1 MKTLM
6 TIVFSLLALPAW
18 SRDLSLDQ
26 ALDMAQQHSL
36 ILQKALAQSEGA
48 TAEYRAARAERFPTL
63 SAAGNANYISEVSLL
78 NIQLPT
84 GQTLEGE
91 MGVHENYQADF
102 RLTLPLYSG
111 GRISG
116 GIDLARASREMY
128 AALES
133 TDRDRVAYQTR
144 VEYFGMYRA
153 TELLQVAQAS
163 FKRAEI
169 INNNVHSL
177 YDGGA
182 ADSVALLDASLALSR
197 ATLGI
202 SQAETNRRTSEIRLQ
217 TLLGAPLTE
226 SLALTTTP
234 PQPTRGEVDATISGQ
249 KPELRAAEASVQMA
263 TARLRVSKADHF
275 PAVAAFGGYSYG
287 KPNLDRFGDTWN
299 DYYTVGATLNW
310 SFNLGGKAVN
320 RTRAA
325 SHTLD
330 ASRRDRD
337 QVLESLSREANLAVE
352 QLRLAYTRY
361 QNSLVEYRISAD
373 HFRLAQGQHSDG
385 VLSSNRL
392 LEIEADLT
400 AAEASL
406 AASLVDYY
414 IAQSAY
420 YYTTGSD
427 SLKKGI

>member
-1 MKTLM
+1 MRTLIII
-6 TIVFSLLALPAW
+6 TFLLLALPVW

-26 ALDMAQQHSL
+26 ALELAQQHSFS
-36 ILQKALAQSEGA
+36 LQKARAQSEGA
-48 TAEYRAARAERFPTL
+48 IAEYRAARAERFPTL
-63 SAAGNANYISEVSLL
+63 SAVGNANYISDVSLL

-84 GQTLEGE
+84 GQSLERQVGT
-91 MGVHENYQADF
+91 HENYQADV
-102 RLTLPLYSG
+102 RLNLPLYTG

-128 AALES
+128 DALES
-133 TDRDRVAYQTR
+133 YDRDRVAYQTR
-144 VEYFGMYRA
+144 VEYFGLYRA
-153 TELLQVAQAS
+153 TELLQVAEAS
-163 FKRAEI
+163 FKRAEV
-169 INNNVHSL
+169 INRNVKSL
-177 YDGGA
+177 YDAGA
-182 ADSVALLDASLALSR
+182 ADSVALLDANLALSR

-202 SQAETNRRTSEIRLQ
+202 SQAETNRRVTEIRLL
-217 TLLGAPLTE
+217 TLLGSPLTD
-226 SLALTTTP
+226 SLSLTTTP
-234 PQPTRGEVDATISGQ
+234 TQPSQNSVEATVSVQ
-249 KPELRAAEASVQMA
+249 KPELRAADASVQIA

-275 PAVAAFGGYSYG
+275 PTIAAFGGYSYG
-287 KPNLDRFGDTWN
+287 KPNLDRFGNTWN
-299 DYYTVGATLNW
+299 EYFTVGATLNW
-310 SFNLGGKAVN
+310 SFNLGGKTVN
-320 RTRAA
+320 RARAA
-325 SHTLD
+325 SYTLD

-337 QVLESLSREANLAVE
+337 QVQENLTREANLAVE

-361 QNSLVEYRISAD
+361 QNSLTEYQISSD